1 MRALFRSGNTHLQLG
16 FDFSSLEARIQGHYI
31 YKYEG
36 GPELSEML
44 VAEKPNDIHC
54 YSEDTEI
61 LTENG
66 WKTFDQLTLED
77 KVAQYHQGLK
87 EISFTNPHE
96 IVWEPYK
103 GKMIHFNNKST
114 DMLLTP
120 NHRVLY
126 RTNGTKR
133 YNIKRADEVS
143 KLTSQLY
150 YPTSAKFNNNIQD
163 EYPLEFYELLIATQ
177 ADGHLAKDSNA
188 IQFSFTKQRKIDRLL
203 NIINV
208 LNINHSIC
216 TNERK
221 NKVET
226 IIRLKAKD
234 PYTLLLRKHLSVKKQ
249 ILLDI
254 SDLSYSIRYHILD
267 CIKYWDGTIRNN
279 GDIVI
284 DTTDESL
291 IDFLQSLCSI
301 TNAKSVKNS
310 YLKKINNRKCLIHR
324 LYYSLNEE
332 EAEKTLMQHSKE
344 IEYEGMIG
352 CVSVPT
358 GLILV
363 RRNGKPFIS
372 GNTINGQRLGIS
384 RSDAKS
390 VSYALKHWCI

>member
-1 MRALFRSGNTHLQLG
+1 MRALFKSGNTHLQLG

-177 ADGHLAKDSNA
+177 ADGHLTKDSNA
-188 IQFSFTKQRKIDRLL
+188 IQFSFTKQRKVDRLL

-216 TNERK
+216 TNQRK

-249 ILLDI
+249 ILLHI
-254 SDLSYSIRYHILD
+254 LDLSYNTRYYI
-267 CIKYWDGTIRNN
+267 
-279 GDIVI
+279 
-284 DTTDESL
+284 
-291 IDFLQSLCSI
+291 
-301 TNAKSVKNS
+301 
-310 YLKKINNRKCLIHR
+310 
-324 LYYSLNEE
+324 
-332 EAEKTLMQHSKE
+332 
-344 IEYEGMIG
+344 
-352 CVSVPT
+352 
-358 GLILV
+358 
-363 RRNGKPFIS
+363 
-372 GNTINGQRLGIS
+372 
-384 RSDAKS
+384 
-390 VSYALKHWCI
+390 